1 MMGLTLQQ
9 AALLETSR
17 AMRTGRW
24 FSLLRIAPVGWSAL
38 QSELEVLANLISAHL
53 RHTDLVENRET
64 REIGVLLYDTV
75 GAQVLAPVERV
86 RTAAQSHLPKLE
98 VRIGWATVGPGQRR
112 TWQEGWRWA
121 GQLLVADA
129 AIPAAA

>member
-17 AMRTGRW
+17 AMRTGSW

-38 QSELEVLANLISAHL
+38 EGELEVLANLISAHL
-53 RHTDLVENRET
+53 RHTDLVEHRET
-64 REIGVLLYDTV
+64 REIGVLLFDTV
-75 GAQVLAPVERV
+75 GVQVRAPVDRV
-86 RTAAQSHLPKLE
+86 RAAAKLHLPKLDI
-98 VRIGWATVGPGQRR
+98 RIGWASVGPGQRR

-129 AIPAAA
+129 AVAAAA